1 MKRTASS
8 LKWLVLILILAL
20 ALSACERPVPG
31 SENGGQ
37 NDAGS
42 PAEPP
47 VLTIPTTSPEEV
59 PPQLEPY
66 PAPGD
71 TGSEGVPAEPPTGEE
86 TPAEPAPG
94 GDETAPPDDT
104 AAPESPTEP
113 AIGDDSTPATT
124 GERIHI
130 VQSGENLY
138 RIGLLYGF
146 TWQELQTYNG
156 LVNPNALEVGQ
167 EIKIPPSN

>member
-1 MKRTASS
+1 MKRTASN

-31 SENGGQ
+31 SDNDGQ
-37 NDAGS
+37 NDATN
-42 PAEPP
+42 PTEPP
-47 VLTIPTTSPEEV
+47 VLTIPTTPPEETQ
-59 PPQLEPY
+59 PQPY

-71 TGSEGVPAEPPTGEE
+71 TGSEGVPAEPAPGEE

-94 GDETAPPDDT
+94 GDETAPPDET
-104 AAPESPTEP
+104 TAPESPTEP
-113 AIGDDSTPATT
+113 ETGDESPPAAT

-167 EIKIPPSN
+167 EIRIPPSGE